1 MYNCTKF
8 LNYVGRGKHHP
19 NSSSGTR
26 KRRDW
31 VILFWHLKLGATES
45 INGILK
51 RFEINMIPRELFLN
65 YLKTTRMIRWQKP
78 FPGRNLWITQK
89 YLMWINA
96 LISNLNEY
104 FKFTCLIGCKIKI
117 VDRAIYLLTFQ
128 NNELNSHLTRMY
140 IWNKQKSAKIRVTC
154 KKFGRV

>member
-1 MYNCTKF
+1 
-8 LNYVGRGKHHP
+8 
-19 NSSSGTR
+19 
-26 KRRDW
+26 
-31 VILFWHLKLGATES
+31 
-45 INGILK
+45 
-51 RFEINMIPRELFLN
+51 MIPRELFLN
-65 YLKTTRMIRWQKP
+65 YLKTTRMIRWPKP

-128 NNELNSHLTRMY
+128 NDELNSHLTRMY

-154 KKFGRV
+154 KKFKFITLGIHLFCFLREFLWKVLRFWEFKNFFLLQCTFAKSFFEFTI